1 MVVCA
6 CVCVCVR
13 VYACVCVCMYVC
25 SNTCACVRDT
35 PAPGKTHFIASCGPP
50 PADLS
55 NLHSRITSLP
65 STQVSSSNINGNPVL
80 CEGCE
85 WVTVQRGPNT
95 NTVVALKIAQ
105 TLKPFVATDYPAS
118 IDAGASKVPSA
129 SLPPPQL
136 PQSSA
141 SSSSSSSLS
150 ASSDPSSD
158 SEAAHQQIVAEAHAQ
173 SNGAQDLLNS
183 SRPKNIFSGFSSAV
197 KCIGAGFVAG
207 GVAMAAAPTVGYK
220 ENGVRGLV
228 GGIFQGVLG
237 GAALAAAGV
246 VAGGA
251 QVVRGVVNTPEAMKQ
266 GLKKNMKWDNE
277 MGAWVE
283 NTVMIVLRHCFL

>member
-6 CVCVCVR
+6 CVCVCVPRR
-13 VYACVCVCMYVC
+13 VRARV
-25 SNTCACVRDT
+25 T
-35 PAPGKTHFIASCGPP
+35 PQAPGKTHFIASCGPP

-65 STQVSSSNINGNPVL
+65 STQVSSANINGNPVL

-118 IDAGASKVPSA
+118 IDADASKVPSA
-129 SLPPPQL
+129 SLPPPQ
-136 PQSSA
+136 PP
-141 SSSSSSSLS
+141 SSLS
-150 ASSDPSSD
+150 VASDPSSD

-283 NTVMIVLRHCFL
+283 NTVMIVLRHCFFL